1 MIWNVECSQLQRTK
15 NKVLRNAVEA
25 IMNRNNFLPHAAL
38 AVVLILVAAFAGQVR
53 NWRKHW
59 RHKGRTIVAGVPMTP
74 STLPN
79 IKTVSGTKHS
89 EIFVRF
95 RAGVSESQIQSLT
108 ARLNDEVEDE
118 TESVSGLSLIE
129 DEDGKATE
137 AVLAEYRALPE
148 VEYAEPIFEIHL
160 EE

>member
-15 NKVLRNAVEA
+15 NKVLRTAFEA

-59 RHKGRTIVAGVPMTP
+59 RPKTRTVVLAPAP
-74 STLPN
+74 TLPV
-79 IKTVSGTKHS
+79 IKTISGNKHS

-95 RAGVSESQIQSLT
+95 RAGVSETQIRNLT
-108 ARLNDEVEDE
+108 SKLNDEVEDE

-129 DEDGKATE
+129 DEDGQDTE
-137 AVLAEYRALPE
+137 AVLAEYRARPE